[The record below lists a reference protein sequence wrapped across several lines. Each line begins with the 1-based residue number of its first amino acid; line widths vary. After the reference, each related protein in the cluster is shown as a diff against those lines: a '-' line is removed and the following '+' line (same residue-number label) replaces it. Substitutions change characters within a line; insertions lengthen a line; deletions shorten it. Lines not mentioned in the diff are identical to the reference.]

1 MVNVVTAANG
11 PSAYQALLV
20 KVQGIVS
27 ARDLEVVGEEAEL
40 RRIAETE
47 TDRFQR
53 ETTIGAARFEAFT
66 RPAEIV
72 ERLVKDIAG
81 VGAEIDALLAD
92 PEVEEI
98 YGVDGELTARTASG
112 ETIAPS
118 APVAAT
124 TVLHTVQRLV
134 GAAGEQ
140 LDASH
145 PRADGVRVFLPNGR
159 QGRLTA
165 SIPPRIDGTVSFT
178 LRIPQRRHVTL
189 GDLVRLGSLSDPAA
203 RFLEVL
209 MLVPR
214 LKLLVVG
221 PPGAGKTTL
230 IEECLRAVPARRRVI
245 VAEENREL
253 TAPLLNGE
261 YWATSPV
268 EDLADLIRSARVASP
283 SLIVLGEL
291 KGAEAWD
298 LVLASNL
305 GAGVI
310 AAVHADTASLGF
322 DALATAASAAV
333 PAMSSAQIREH
344 FARSFDVVVYVD
356 LDDADGERTLRQVT
370 EIAVVPPQ
378 MSAGGVAVTPIF
390 SRDDIGQMM
399 ELRST
404 DLGPLLERKCNR
416 VLRRSGA
423 AIADVLAGSG
433 GTPVAGGTPR

>member
-1 MVNVVTAANG
+1 MVNGVTVANG
-11 PSAYQALLV
+11 PSAYQALLA

-27 ARDLEVVGEEAEL
+27 VRDLEVTAEEAEL

-72 ERLVKDIAG
+72 ERLIKDIAG

-203 RFLEVL
+203 HFLEVL

-230 IEECLRAVPARRRVI
+230 IEACLRAVPARRRVI

-310 AAVHADTASLGF
+310 AAVHADSASLGF

-356 LDDADGERTLRQVT
+356 LDDDGERTLRQVT
-370 EIAVVPPQ
+370 EIAVIPPQ

-390 SRDDIGQMM
+390 SRDDIGQTM

-423 AIADVLAGSG
+423 TIADVLAGSG